1 MVNMI
6 ATFLDEFNHDGKT
19 RIIDLV
25 ATEILGVEQ
34 REKIGQRYEDMK
46 HNFNA
51 YTRDGLAKAPGEREW
66 IFSEG
71 LTPWK
76 NYSDTTSVPIPLTHP
91 TFKNLREEYLSNING
106 RQSGAAVGHDLPAWF
121 NLNHSTKGRIM
132 IVAQDPLRNP
142 KWYADCEDAVCSS
155 PFGLHSIE
163 WRKNGRG
170 GKRLYLLI
178 SRLVGSGYG
187 IYLTDLMKF
196 YVKAEN
202 EKALS
207 PTPSILEVYA
217 DILRKEIEIVKPS
230 AIVVLGK
237 RAVKGLE
244 MLNIKSTD
252 GMMIIPM
259 PHFSGNAQ
267 RAINTFFKKE
277 IAEQCIGDLDIE
289 TQAQLYYNR
298 IIQKINGRATS

>member
-1 MVNMI
+1 MMT
-6 ATFLDEFNHDGKT
+6 TFLDEFNHDGKT
-19 RIIDLV
+19 RILDLV
-25 ATEILGVEQ
+25 ANEIFGVEQ
-34 REKIGQRYEDMK
+34 REKIGKRYEDMK

-51 YTRDGLAKAPGEREW
+51 YTKDGLDKAPGEREW
-66 IFSEG
+66 NFSEG

-76 NYSDTTSVPIPLTHP
+76 NYSDTTSVPISLTHP
-91 TFKNLREEYLSNING
+91 TFKNLREMYLSNING
-106 RQSGAAVGHDLPAWF
+106 RQSGAVVGHDLPTWF
-121 NLNHSTKGRIM
+121 NLDHSTKGRIM

-142 KWYADCEDAVCSS
+142 KWYEDCEDVVCSS

-170 GKRLYLLI
+170 GKRLCLLI
-178 SRLVGSGYG
+178 SHLVDSGYG

-202 EKALS
+202 EKAFS
-207 PTPSILEVYA
+207 PTPSLLEVYA

-230 AIVVLGK
+230 AIVALGN

-252 GMMIIPM
+252 GMTIIPM

-267 RAINTFFKKE
+267 RAIKAFFAEE
-277 IAEQCIGDLDIE
+277 IENLGMSKLYID

-298 IIQKINGRATS
+298 IIQKING

>member
-1 MVNMI
+1 MDNMNT
-6 ATFLDEFNHDGKT
+6 TFLDEFNHDGKT
-19 RIIDLV
+19 RILDLL
-25 ATEILGVEQ
+25 ATEILGVAQ

-51 YTRDGLAKAPGEREW
+51 YTKDGLAKAPGEREW

-76 NYSDTTSVPIPLTHP
+76 YYSDTTSVPIPLTHP
-91 TFKNLREEYLSNING
+91 TFKDLREVYLSNIKG
-106 RQSGAAVGHDLPAWF
+106 RQSGAVVGHDLPTWF
-121 NLNHSTKGRIM
+121 NLNHSPNGRIM
-132 IVAQDPLRNP
+132 IVAQDALRNP

-178 SRLVGSGYG
+178 SRLVESGYG

-207 PTPSILEVYA
+207 PTPLLLEEYAYILN
-217 DILRKEIEIVKPS
+217 KEIKVVKPS
-230 AIVVLGK
+230 AIVALGN

-252 GMMIIPM
+252 GMTTIQM

-267 RAINTFFKKE
+267 CAIKTFFAEE
-277 IAEQCIGDLDIE
+277 IKTLGISKLDIE

-298 IIQKINGRATS
+298 IIQEING